1 MRGTHNLQACAEA
14 LGEVPAF
21 FQRPPGVSRY
31 QRGEHRGQV
40 DAMLTGAGIPAQS
53 FPFAQPA
60 AALGT
65 VPAGVEVHAL
75 VASHLG
81 INCYPV
87 VILRDR
93 AGR

>member
-21 FQRPPGVSRY
+21 FQRSPGVSRNH
-31 QRGEHRGQV
+31 RGELRRQA
-40 DAMLTGAGIPAQS
+40 DTMLAGAGIPAQRL
-53 FPFAQPA
+53 PLAQPA
-60 AALGT
+60 GALGA

-93 AGR
+93 AGP